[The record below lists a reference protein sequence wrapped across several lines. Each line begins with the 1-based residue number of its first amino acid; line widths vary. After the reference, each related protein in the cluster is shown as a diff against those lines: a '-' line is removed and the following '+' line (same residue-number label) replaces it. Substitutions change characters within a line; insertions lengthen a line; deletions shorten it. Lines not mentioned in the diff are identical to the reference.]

1 MGVERRRVG
10 HSPAIKGDIPVGL
23 VADKEDVVAVGPALL
38 GQDLRQP
45 GQGVGRVDHT
55 GGVVGGVDEDAGDLL
70 GQHLLKGLQIGL
82 ESRGLGRHHP
92 EMGTGALHIGAVLR
106 EVGGKG
112 QHLIPGPGHGAQ
124 GVGNGTRRARGG
136 KDILLRIGQAEGPVQ
151 VGRHGGAELRV
162 ALAGAVAMQG
172 HRVLL
177 CQQLLH
183 GGGEPLRAGHAGVAQ
198 RVIKHVLVAD
208 LGRALLAVHKGLADD
223 ALVGQHPAVSLVQH
237 KFLPL

>member
-1 MGVERRRVG
+1 MLGGQLWPVKREIWAIISTSISSPHSRGARPHSQALAGQAQALGEGEAGQGVGVERRRVG
-10 HSPAIKGDIPVGL
+10 HGPAIKGDIPVGL

-45 GQGVGRVDHT
+45 GQGVSRVDHT
-55 GGVVGGVDEDAGDLL
+55 SGVVGGVDEDAGDLL

-82 ESRGLGRHHP
+82 EGRGLGRHHP

-112 QHLIPGPGHGAQ
+112 QYLIPGPGHGAQ

-151 VGRHGGAELRV
+151 VGRHGGAELRGRPGWGSSR
-162 ALAGAVAMQG
+162 A
-172 HRVLL
+172 
-177 CQQLLH
+177 
-183 GGGEPLRAGHAGVAQ
+183 EPPGPPVSAA
-198 RVIKHVLVAD
+198 
-208 LGRALLAVHKGLADD
+208 
-223 ALVGQHPAVSLVQH
+223 PAWRR
-237 KFLPL
+237 